1 MSASST
7 CTDDPIRCRTTGV
20 AHRAASLCHRAPT
33 DGSTS
38 LLNRYCTFGRMLTA
52 ETPLSTVVVVTAP
65 PSDGV
70 RSVVLRSGVYAD
82 SVRLMQ
88 VSRDVGATE
97 GVSAVLVAMAT
108 PLNLELAANMGLAPD
123 EDASPEQLLVAIRA
137 TDDDALAAAT
147 AAVDVALAARERS
160 TAAAA
165 TVPLRTIGA
174 GLAELAAGAEALAIV
189 SVPGQY
195 AVAEA
200 ADAVAA
206 RRSVLVFSDGV
217 PVEHEVLLKRTA
229 HDAGVLVMGPDCGTA
244 IVSGVALGFA
254 NVVRPGPVGLVAA
267 SGTGA
272 QQVSCLLDAAG
283 VGVSHVLGVG
293 GRDLSAAVGGLA
305 TLDALA
311 ALDADPATERVLLV
325 SKPPAASVAEAV
337 DAAAQQLSVP
347 VRSAVLSPETPDL
360 TAAVEGLL
368 RDMGYDVPVWPS
380 RPGPAVSAVPGAT
393 LKGLYSG
400 GTLADEAMLLAAP
413 TLGDIRS
420 NTPLRPEL
428 ALGDDLF
435 APGHVVIDFGD
446 DALTVGRAHPMI
458 DPTLRLEAIAAVASG
473 DEPAVPVLDVVLGY
487 GADPDPA
494 AALEPALTAAREA
507 AEFPLPVVVA
517 LIGTE
522 ADPQGWSRQADAL
535 QAAGAAVFSS
545 NAQAT
550 RYALHLLDT
559 DLLGASS

>member
-1 MSASST
+1 M
-7 CTDDPIRCRTTGV
+7 V
-20 AHRAASLCHRAPT
+20 A
-33 DGSTS
+33 
-38 LLNRYCTFGRMLTA
+38 
-52 ETPLSTVVVVTAP
+52 TPSPGAP
-65 PSDGV
+65 PVPDGV
-70 RSVVLRSGVYAD
+70 RSVTLRSGVYAD

-88 VSRDVGATE
+88 VSRDVGARD
-97 GVSAVLVAMAT
+97 GVTAVLVAMAT
-108 PLNLELAANMGLAPD
+108 PLNLELAANMGLAPA
-123 EDASPEQLLVAIRA
+123 EEASPEQLLVAIRA

-147 AAVDVALAARERS
+147 AAVDAALAERERS
-160 TAAAA
+160 TATAA
-165 TVPLRTIGA
+165 TIPLRTIGA
-174 GLAELAAGAEALAIV
+174 GLEELAPDGSALAIV

-200 ADAVAA
+200 ADAIAA
-206 RRSVLVFSDGV
+206 GRSVLVFSDGV
-217 PVEHEVLLKRTA
+217 PVEHEVLLKRAA

-272 QQVSCLLDAAG
+272 QQVSCLLDMAG

-293 GRDLSAAVGGLA
+293 GRDLKEEVGGLA

-325 SKPPAASVAEAV
+325 SKPPAPSVAAAV
-337 DAAAQQLSVP
+337 EEAAAKLDVP
-347 VRSAVLSPETPDL
+347 VRSAVLSPDSPDL

-368 RDMGYDVPVWPS
+368 ADMGLDVPQWPS
-380 RPGPAVSAVPGAT
+380 RPGPAEAPVPGAV

-400 GTLADEAMLLAAP
+400 GTLADEAMLLASP
-413 TLGDIRS
+413 VLGDIRS
-420 NTPLRPEL
+420 NIPLRPEL
-428 ALGDDLF
+428 DLGADLSVS
-435 APGHVVIDFGD
+435 GHVVVDFGD

-458 DPTLRLEAIAAVASG
+458 DPTLRLEAIAALAAEG
-473 DEPAVPVLDVVLGY
+473 EAAVLLLDVVLGH

-494 AALEPALTAAREA
+494 ATLVPALTAARA
-507 AEFPLPVVVA
+507 ARTLPVVIA

-535 QAAGAAVFSS
+535 QAAGAAVFAS
-545 NAQAT
+545 NAAAT
-550 RYALHLLDT
+550 RYAL
-559 DLLGASS
+559 DLLGASR